1 MFFFFLVVL
10 VNFAMCVLC
19 LFPLKRKEISPSS
32 LLSTSLPVA
41 PIEPPLHLCC
51 FNSSWPD
58 TLMTWRQTAWCYLW
72 QVMQRSC
79 CWGNNTRSARNFWT
93 GSAEINGKLCRSWR
107 DRKSAATLVGTHTH
121 THKHTS
127 TITKASI
134 CACLKTLTHHTRQ
147 CMTSTLGTT
156 LPFTTNTIKHTHVP
170 DAHTQQW
177 PQHRGLGYRSWAGF
191 GCGKEGLAADFK
203 PLMKYGSKKPR
214 TEENG
219 IMTKAG

>member
-51 FNSSWPD
+51 FNSGWPD

-107 DRKSAATLVGTHTH
+107 DRKSAVTLVGTHTH
-121 THKHTS
+121 TH
-127 TITKASI
+127 
-134 CACLKTLTHHTRQ
+134 TH
-147 CMTSTLGTT
+147 
-156 LPFTTNTIKHTHVP
+156 TNTRAQSQKHLYVHVWRHW
-170 DAHTQQW
+170 HTIQDNVW
-177 PQHRGLGYRSWAGF
+177 PQHLAPPYPSPQTPPNTHMSQTHTHSSDHNTGDWVIGAGLGLDVEKKGWLQTLSRWWSMALRSQGRR
-191 GCGKEGLAADFK
+191 K
-203 PLMKYGSKKPR
+203 
-214 TEENG
+214 TE
-219 IMTKAG
+219 